1 MAVMTLVTPI
11 LNEIITTL
19 ITRTLTMRAQSMLIM
34 TMMPIH
40 TCTSIPVIMM
50 DSDNSEDVAVN
61 GDTDLDSFG
70 TENSRIN
77 NAGIDNADDDIDANE
92 YDDGD
97 ADSNDFCDPND
108 TDAQHEPVF
117 LSNVV
122 HSFLAIDLYAFMG
135 MTLLWDI
142 IEMSS
147 RK

>member
-1 MAVMTLVTPI
+1 MYNISVAVMTLVTPI

-50 DSDNSEDVAVN
+50 DSENSEDVAVN

-70 TENSRIN
+70 AENSRIN

-97 ADSNDFCDPND
+97 ADSNDFV
-108 TDAQHEPVF
+108 TLMIQM
-117 LSNVV
+117 LSMNLFFCLMWYIV
-122 HSFLAIDLYAFMG
+122 SLLYTCMR
-135 MTLLWDI
+135 LWA
-142 IEMSS
+142 
-147 RK
+147 